1 MKQNKTITEALI
13 DGVHEWLKDDPEAKE
28 LLRLYGMES
37 RNEKRQRKYQQ
48 LINAGYNSKIATKYK
63 DYAQKHV
70 DSLCEIKKETDQV
83 LWERVNKQLGKLL

>member
-13 DGVHEWLKDDPEAKE
+13 EGVHEWLKDDPEAIE

-70 DSLCEIKKETDQV
+70 DSLCEIKKENDRV
-83 LWERVNKQLGKLL
+83 LWDRVNKQLGKLL

>member
-13 DGVHEWLKDDPEAKE
+13 DGVHEWLKDNPEAKE

-83 LWERVNKQLGKLL
+83 LWDRVNKQLGKLL